1 MSTSS
6 KSRDKQKMEP
16 GYCYR
21 TYLHKMYAEYI
32 DTVPWAL
39 GLGHFCLF
47 EAASEILCNIK
58 VRARLCSTY

>member
-1 MSTSS
+1 
-6 KSRDKQKMEP
+6 MEP
-16 GYCYR
+16 CYCYR
-21 TYLHKMYAEYI
+21 IYLHNMYAEYI